1 MLSPLISLN
10 YVLLNRLR
18 SRPTS
23 GVAQRLGRYFSIV
36 IGAYAKADRHVGR
49 LLQKLRFSPIST
61 WPRRPLKDAS

>member
-18 SRPTS
+18 SRS